1 VIDRKVP
8 GSGSSKIP
16 FENAKIEMQQVFE
29 KILKKRRLMRTGGD
43 YVLEKLSEQGI
54 PIDLTT
60 SLADQKTTEFCLVRK
75 DSARV
80 QNRAGTESSVQA
92 TLTSHQYKSYR
103 VSISHKLRQTS
114 EVQLGV
120 SGERIEV
127 DPVQQPSFLFWAKSR
142 PVSYDFDSIVWC
154 EIMEEKHGGR
164 AVFSF
169 VRDTGSEFK
178 SQFFE
183 APVSVAKQAVTQI
196 NNILD
201 TTVASERRT
210 QFVAMMSDKDKRKDR
225 RTMTKSRSSTVL

>member
-114 EVQLGV
+114 EVQLGMT
-120 SGERIEV
+120 
-127 DPVQQPSFLFWAKSR
+127 FLLPTCCLSSCFHGYFATLR
-142 PVSYDFDSIVWC
+142 CVW
-154 EIMEEKHGGR
+154 
-164 AVFSF
+164 
-169 VRDTGSEFK
+169 
-178 SQFFE
+178 
-183 APVSVAKQAVTQI
+183 
-196 NNILD
+196 
-201 TTVASERRT
+201 
-210 QFVAMMSDKDKRKDR
+210 
-225 RTMTKSRSSTVL
+225 